1 MCILE
6 PFVNRLHKRSKSNF
20 SIDSR
25 LKKHYKNKKAPAYLT
40 SKQVAILLPLA
51 YLSLRARARAFSVFL
66 KWSLAVSLK
75 TSGPYFLMS
84 LAAKVSTLAPA
95 PQHKNNTDLPYS

>member
-1 MCILE
+1 MRYNTSFLIGTL
-6 PFVNRLHKRSKSNF
+6 
-20 SIDSR
+20 

-75 TSGPYFLMS
+75 TSGPNFLMS
-84 LAAKVSTLAPA
+84 LAAKASTLAPA

>member
-1 MCILE
+1 MLTHFLRKSLSQALYFKVYDRHNPRKNTIKTK
-6 PFVNRLHKRSKSNF
+6 KR
-20 SIDSR
+20 
-25 LKKHYKNKKAPAYLT
+25 PAYLT

-75 TSGPYFLMS
+75 TSGPNFLMS
-84 LAAKVSTLAPA
+84 LAAKTSTLAPA
-95 PQHKNNTDLPYS
+95 PDGRTTS

>member
-1 MCILE
+1 
-6 PFVNRLHKRSKSNF
+6 LHKRYNTSF
-20 SIDSR
+20 LVGTL
-25 LKKHYKNKKAPAYLT
+25 LKKHDKSKKATCLP
-40 SKQVAILLPLA
+40 SGKQVALLLPLA

-75 TSGPYFLMS
+75 TSGPNFLMS
-84 LAAKVSTLAPA
+84 LAAKASTLAPA

>member
-1 MCILE
+1 M
-6 PFVNRLHKRSKSNF
+6 RSISNF
-20 SIDSR
+20 SIGSR
-25 LKKHYKNKKAPAYLT
+25 LKKHDKNKKRPAYLT

-75 TSGPYFLMS
+75 TSGPNFLMS
-84 LAAKVSTLAPA
+84 LAAKASTLAPA